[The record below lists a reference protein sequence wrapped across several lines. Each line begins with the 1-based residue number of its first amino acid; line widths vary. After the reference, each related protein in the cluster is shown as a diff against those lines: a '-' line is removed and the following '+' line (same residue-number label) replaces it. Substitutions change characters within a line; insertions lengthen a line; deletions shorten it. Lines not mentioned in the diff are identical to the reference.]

1 MSFVPDNDL
10 GYLDTIQVFFVEL
23 TQRSIMFSG
32 RDLKLLEE
40 WRERGATARDVCR
53 GLQDAATAMP
63 SDDPP
68 RNIWSCR
75 KWVEPHV
82 ERARSRGAGGHPDA
96 GNDET
101 AEDPE
106 DSTSDG
112 LVEEALGRI
121 ERAGRRAEDEAVRQ
135 VYRRVWRRVRGLVES
150 DDTAPFEEL
159 ASIEE
164 DLVEAYFET
173 LDDARRAEIE
183 RRIKQEA
190 GAHLDRMTEKARGEH
205 MTAQKRRIL
214 IDEEGMAPL
223 LE

>member
-82 ERARSRGAGGHPDA
+82 ERARSRGAGGHQDDRD
-96 GNDET
+96 GDST
-101 AEDPE
+101 E
-106 DSTSDG
+106 DSEDSKSGG
-112 LVEEALGRI
+112 LVQQALERIEEAGRQTDD
-121 ERAGRRAEDEAVRQ
+121 EDVRQ
-135 VYRRVWRRVRGLVES
+135 VYRSAWSRVRALSES
-150 DDTAPFEEL
+150 DDSSPYEEL
-159 ASIEE
+159 ANIEE

-173 LDDARRAEIE
+173 LDDERRAEID
-183 RRIKQEA
+183 RRIEQEA
-190 GAHLDRMTEKARGEH
+190 VAHLDRMTEKARREH
-205 MTAQKRRIL
+205 VTARKRRIL
-214 IDEEGMAPL
+214 IDQEDLAPL